1 MAQGAG
7 LACEDALLLAEVV
20 SQSSNIEEALS
31 VFVQRREARVA
42 WVQKQCSARDRMR
55 TLPAFVSS
63 NLLRYFGTSLYKK
76 SYLPLLTP
84 I

>member
-20 SQSSNIEEALS
+20 SELSSIDEALN

-42 WVQKQCSARDRMR
+42 WVQKQCLARDRMR

-63 NLLRYFGTSLYKK
+63 QILRYFGESLYET
-76 SYLPLLTP
+76 SYLPLLAP